1 MLKVDVENGFYPCG
15 QKSLLQS
22 CELSHR
28 VMGKK
33 VLSHVADK
41 SKKKKKVSKEAIL
54 SYKVNRKKV
63 KGPMLKRNKLLGDGF

>member
-33 VLSHVADK
+33 VLSHVVDK
-41 SKKKKKVSKEAIL
+41 SKKKKVSKEVIL
-54 SYKVNRKKV
+54 SDKVNRKKV
-63 KGPMLKRNKLLGDGF
+63 K